1 MVVTRKQVEDF
12 LDSEVHGKHGESE
25 RRAVA
30 RFVLDAMEGN
40 YPGNQLPAEWAAEM
54 ADYLADVAQDTAA
67 ELRGLKPGKAKRDAR
82 NGA

>member
-1 MVVTRKQVEDF
+1 MAVTRKQVENF
-12 LDSEVHGKHGESE
+12 LDSEVNGKHGESE

-30 RFVLDAMEGN
+30 RFVLDAMAGN
-40 YPGNQLPAEWAAEM
+40 SPGDRPPAEWAAEM

-67 ELRGLKPGKAKRDAR
+67 EIRGLKPRKAKRDAR